1 MKDTRKVSQVFWSGE
16 RTCVRRQCR
25 LRRCE
30 PRDLYWTRSALRFAP
45 ASGFRRWIW
54 VAGGI
59 RTSCV
64 PACGL
69 RFATASTADHVGRA
83 MDRRIEAA
91 IEIIHNELHRNI
103 PVLEL
108 ARRVR
113 LSTSHFIRLFKTE
126 TSLSPKQYVR
136 CLRMEQAEA
145 LLNGSFLSVK
155 EIAAS
160 LGAGDRS
167 HFSRDF
173 KKLHGDTPTTFRGR
187 ERVSSK

>member
-1 MKDTRKVSQVFWSGE
+1 
-16 RTCVRRQCR
+16 
-25 LRRCE
+25 
-30 PRDLYWTRSALRFAP
+30 
-45 ASGFRRWIW
+45 
-54 VAGGI
+54 
-59 RTSCV
+59 
-64 PACGL
+64 
-69 RFATASTADHVGRA
+69 

-91 IEIIHNELHRNI
+91 IESIHNELHRNI
-103 PVLEL
+103 PVREL
-108 ARRVR
+108 AQRVR
-113 LSTSHFIRLFKTE
+113 LSTSHFIRLFKAE

-173 KKLHGDTPTTFRGR
+173 KKLHGDTPTIFRGR